1 MQAIRYHR
9 FSSRAQD
16 KGSSLVRQNERTQAL
31 CERKGW
37 TIIETVEDKGASAWK
52 GDHLASG
59 KLGELRRRIDAG
71 LIAAGTVLVV
81 ENLDRLSRQDYRT
94 ARRWIEDVT
103 DRDIAVQVYS
113 PELWLDREAM
123 SGSNIGA
130 IVQHLLEANRAS
142 AESTRKSEF
151 QVRNIARMLDMV
163 RAGVCPSP
171 RVPAWFEAKVGEP
184 LTVNE
189 PRAALVRLIY
199 EWSASG
205 LGYET
210 ICKTLNANHAP
221 WTKTPWAINYVRDIL
236 SSPSVEGKYVVR
248 TGQNRKP
255 TGEIITGYYPR
266 IVDADLVDRARA
278 GIKSRNRVGGPKSG
292 DAKNLFA
299 GLVKCKLCSG
309 TVGRVAGGD
318 PALGHA
324 YFVCRN
330 SRYGLCANKA
340 GMSYRVLETAVL
352 DNLLH
357 LALDDTHFSSVDE
370 IGPLVS
376 QMADAKSAIDT
387 LTTGQTNLLRVLR
400 MAPDSIA
407 LVNELQQ
414 IEQDLSEARG
424 RLRIAEDKLAVA
436 RGAVSPEVH
445 LSRVKEVSSSL
456 GTSAEARR
464 MVRDALPTIIRE
476 MVWDGSTMRV
486 SSPHFFLDVGKD
498 GSISGLD
505 IFHPRHREGS
515 PDYARR
521 RDAAIAGDN
530 FLPFNGN
537 RGVTSS

>member
-1 MQAIRYHR
+1 MQVIRYHR

-123 SGSNIGA
+123 SGTNIGA

-171 RVPAWFEAKVGEP
+171 RVPAWFTAKVGEP
-184 LTVNE
+184 LKVNE

-236 SSPSVEGKYVVR
+236 SSPTVEGKYVVR
-248 TGQNRKP
+248 TGPNRKP

-266 IVDADLVDRARA
+266 IVDADLVDRARTAIGRRA
-278 GIKSRNRVGGPKSG
+278 GTGGQNAG
-292 DAKNLFA
+292 EAQNYFV
-299 GLVKCKLCSG
+299 GLVSCKHCGG
-309 TVGRVAGGD
+309 TVGRSKSGNSK
-318 PALGHA
+318 A
-324 YFVCRN
+324 YAYMLCRN
-330 SRYGLCANKA
+330 SRYGLCDNRGGMNYGVLAKA
-340 GMSYRVLETAVL
+340 VV
-352 DNLLH
+352 DHVLH
-357 LALDDTHFSSVDE
+357 LALDDTHFAAVDDLP
-370 IGPLVS
+370 PLLARVS
-376 QMADAKSAIDT
+376 QAKSKIAT
-387 LTTGQTNLLRVLR
+387 LETEQANLLQALR
-400 MAPDSIA
+400 RLSASDA
-407 LVNELQQ
+407 L
-414 IEQDLSEARG
+414 
-424 RLRIAEDKLAVA
+424 IAELGRIETELAVA
-436 RGAVSPEVH
+436 KADLQQDEDAVTAARGTVSPAEH

-456 GTSAEARR
+456 ETSAEARR

-521 RDAAIAGDN
+521 RDTALEAGN

-537 RGVTSS
+537 RTVTSP